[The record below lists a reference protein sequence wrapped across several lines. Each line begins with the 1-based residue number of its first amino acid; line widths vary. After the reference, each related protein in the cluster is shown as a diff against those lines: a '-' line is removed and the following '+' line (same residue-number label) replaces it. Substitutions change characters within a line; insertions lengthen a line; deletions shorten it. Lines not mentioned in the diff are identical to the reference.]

1 MLVIQLLFPQIN
13 ITGSCRTGF
22 WQVLVFRSLLGTRLL
37 HSEKF
42 SPEGVISWDQLA
54 LSKSTLT
61 RSTLMRS
68 ILPRSTHAYI
78 IANHK
83 LSHII
88 CWKLEHSRPQDED
101 GLGKRRDNF
110 GTCLLNSILE
120 QCIWMTSYL
129 ETMKC
134 NIGLRDLDFIYARL
148 LHF

>member
-13 ITGSCRTGF
+13 ITGSCRTGL

-37 HSEKF
+37 HSERF
-42 SPEGVISWDQLA
+42 SPEGVISWDQLSRDQ
-54 LSKSTLT
+54 LSWDQLS
-61 RSTLMRS
+61 RDQLMH
-68 ILPRSTHAYI
+68 TV

-83 LSHII
+83 LSHIM

-101 GLGKRRDNF
+101 GWGKRRDNF